1 MAEMCRHDLTL
12 RGGPWRNQAR
22 MAPPMTV
29 PQRNRLLNRRR
40 AETVDLTIGNMPF
53 TATVGFDDDDRPQ
66 EVFLDG
72 PKTGSTMS
80 AILGDA
86 AVTISIALQ
95 FGIPARALAKSVARR
110 PRSSPARYGRIG
122 GLSHEVDCGLGSEK
136 RRDLDRPVASS
147 TSSAAM
153 RASAR

>member
-1 MAEMCRHDLTL
+1 V
-12 RGGPWRNQAR
+12 
-22 MAPPMTV
+22 TV
-29 PQRNRLLNRRR
+29 PQRIRLPNRRR

-53 TATVGFDDDDRPQ
+53 SATVGFDDDDRPQ

-95 FGIPARALAKSVARR
+95 FGIPARALAKSVARL
-110 PRSSPARYGRIG
+110 PIAPLAPPYLDAPPGAHAAASVLGAV
-122 GLSHEVDCGLGSEK
+122 LDLLVDFE
-136 RRDLDRPVASS
+136 ASQNG
-147 TSSAAM
+147 
-153 RASAR
+153 